1 MNTDLHRWATTAG
14 SAFARTEK
22 RRATVVNGSTETD
35 WQRKTAKA
43 LIIEAVLENGL
54 AGSAIHHMR
63 LWFFPL
69 RSVSVGPF
77 NSVAQSFSALPP
89 DRGLSALRNDGKA
102 SANGRER
109 ID

>member
-1 MNTDLHRWATTAG
+1 
-14 SAFARTEK
+14 
-22 RRATVVNGSTETD
+22 
-35 WQRKTAKA
+35 
-43 LIIEAVLENGL
+43 
-54 AGSAIHHMR
+54 MR

-89 DRGLSALRNDGKA
+89 DRGLSGLRNDGKA

-109 ID
+109 INRNGIVRETCPARAAFTQAFLPAQNKSLY

>member
-1 MNTDLHRWATTAG
+1 MNTDLHRRAPTAG
-14 SAFARTEK
+14 SAFATTEK

-77 NSVAQSFSALPP
+77 NSVA
-89 DRGLSALRNDGKA
+89 KA
-102 SANGRER
+102 FPLFRLIVVFPACATTKNIGHRS
-109 ID
+109 